1 MQMSMLAAIAF
12 WVQAL
17 AFFFIIISILLII
30 IVLLQKGKGGG
41 LSAAFGGAGGQSAFG
56 SKTGDV
62 FTWATIVIVAVFL
75 LLSMVLSMH
84 YQPIVE
90 ADRTAE
96 GITALPPSMPPGQ
109 TNTAGP
115 SSAPDE
121 QPAPVQ
127 PESSAPPVSDGQADS
142 TGGIPVENQ

>member
-17 AFFFIIISILLII
+17 ALFFIIVSVLLII
-30 IVLLQKGKGGG
+30 IVLLQKGRGGG

-62 FTWATIVIVAVFL
+62 FTWATIVIVAIFL

-90 ADRTAE
+90 ADRTRE
-96 GITALPPSMPPGQ
+96 GITALPSSTPPGQ
-109 TNTAGP
+109 TNTAVP
-115 SSAPDE
+115 PTAADE
-121 QPAPVQ
+121 QQAPAQ
-127 PESSAPPVSDGQADS
+127 PESSTPPAPSGETDS
-142 TGGIPVENQ
+142 TGIPVNSQ